1 MPDQPITPP
10 DPDDEGQQG
19 EAPDQQ
25 DKPRHEPLRPR
36 GPGESGP
43 PPSSRPA
50 GFGTGATPPPG
61 GSGESGSGLPPE
73 LEAML
78 GRLTGGQGID
88 PDMAK
93 MLQGMGIENI
103 DPAMLQ
109 MVTAQV
115 QAMFAG
121 SDDEPFNVEVATDTA
136 RKTVSAAGDTSVTA
150 ADAAKVAQAAQVAG
164 LWLDQVTDFGPPGIS
179 THAWSRAEWVEA
191 TMPTWRSLVEPV
203 AEGVGRAISA
213 AMRTQL
219 EQLGEGALPEG
230 MLPAGVDPRALLGQ
244 MEPMLARMSGS
255 MFGLQV
261 GQAVGALAQEIVS
274 GTEIGLPLVSDQAV
288 ALLPANV
295 DAFAEGLEVD
305 LDQVR
310 IYLAV
315 REAARVRLFAD
326 VPWLGPQLLAAVRD
340 YARDITIDTE
350 RIEAGLQQVDPT
362 NPEALQAAL
371 QDQLFRP
378 DPSPSQKAALSR
390 LETYLAL
397 VEGWVDV
404 VTERATRDHLPQT
417 AALGEAVRRRRA
429 TGGPAEKVF
438 SGLVGL
444 ELRPRRLRDAA
455 NLFAAIEAQHGA
467 AARDAAWGHPDVA
480 PTGADLDD
488 PLGYVERIGSPT
500 VSDMDAALDELLREG
515 GAGGTD
521 GPTGDSTPDD
531 GTPDDGTKGGGS
543 TPGGSGDG
551 R

>member
-1 MPDQPITPP
+1 MPDQPITPGTP
-10 DPDDEGQQG
+10 DPEDQQPDDEQG
-19 EAPDQQ
+19 S
-25 DKPRHEPLRPR
+25 PRFEPLRPS
-36 GPGESGP
+36 GPGRSDP
-43 PPSSRPA
+43 PPASRPA
-50 GFGTGATPPPG
+50 GFGAGAGATPG
-61 GSGESGSGLPPE
+61 EGSGGTGGTGSGLPPE
-73 LEAML
+73 LEAMISQ
-78 GRLTGGQGID
+78 LTGGQGVD
-88 PDMAK
+88 PEMAR

-109 MVTAQV
+109 MMTAQV
-115 QAMFAG
+115 QAMFSGNA
-121 SDDEPFNVEVATDTA
+121 DEPFNVEMATDTA
-136 RKTVSAAGDTSVTA
+136 RKAVAEAGDPSVSAPE
-150 ADAAKVAQAAQVAG
+150 AAKVAEAAQVAG

-203 AEGVGRAISA
+203 AEGVGRAIST
-213 AMRTQL
+213 AMRGQL

-274 GTEIGLPLVSDQAV
+274 GTEVGLPLVSDQAV
-288 ALLPANV
+288 ALLPSNV
-295 DAFAEGLEVD
+295 AAFAEGLEVD

-310 IYLAV
+310 LYLAV

-350 RIEAGLQQVDPT
+350 GIEAGLQQVDPT
-362 NPEALQAAL
+362 NAEALQAAL

-378 DPSPSQKAALSR
+378 DPSPAQKAALSR

-404 VTERATRDHLPQT
+404 VTERATREHLPQT

-455 NLFAAIEAQHGA
+455 NLFAAVEARHGA

-480 PTGADLDD
+480 PTAADLDD
-488 PLGYVERIGSPT
+488 PLGYVERVGSPT
-500 VSDMDAALDELLREG
+500 GGDMDAALDELLREG
-515 GAGGTD
+515 GAGGAGESGTD
-521 GPTGDSTPDD
+521 GEP
-531 GTPDDGTKGGGS
+531 GGG
-543 TPGGSGDG
+543 PGGDG

>member
-1 MPDQPITPP
+1 MF
-10 DPDDEGQQG
+10 GQ
-19 EAPDQQ
+19 
-25 DKPRHEPLRPR
+25 
-36 GPGESGP
+36 
-43 PPSSRPA
+43 
-50 GFGTGATPPPG
+50 
-61 GSGESGSGLPPE
+61 
-73 LEAML
+73 
-78 GRLTGGQGID
+78 LTGGQGLD
-88 PDMAK
+88 PEMAK
-93 MLQGMGIENI
+93 MLKGMGIENI

-121 SDDEPFNVEVATDTA
+121 SDDEPFNVEMATDTA
-136 RKTVSAAGDTSVTA
+136 RKTVSAAGDTSVSA

-203 AEGVGRAISA
+203 AEGVGRAISE

-219 EQLGEGALPEG
+219 EQMGEGALPEG
-230 MLPAGVDPRALLGQ
+230 MLPAGMDPRALLGQ

-261 GQAVGALAQEIVS
+261 GQAVGALAQEILS

-310 IYLAV
+310 IYVAV

-378 DPSPSQKAALSR
+378 DPSATQKAALSR

-455 NLFAAIEAQHGA
+455 NLFSAIEARHGA

-480 PTGADLDD
+480 PTAADLDD
-488 PLGYVERIGSPT
+488 PLGYVERVGSPT
-500 VSDMDAALDELLREG
+500 GSEMDAALDELLREG
-515 GAGGTD
+515 REGE
-521 GPTGDSTPDD
+521 S
-531 GTPDDGTKGGGS
+531 
-543 TPGGSGDG
+543 GSGDG
-551 R
+551 GGAGDGR

>member
-1 MPDQPITPP
+1 MPDHPTPP
-10 DPDDEGQQG
+10 EHPDPE
-19 EAPDQQ
+19 EPQ
-25 DKPRHEPLRPR
+25 DH
-36 GPGESGP
+36 
-43 PPSSRPA
+43 
-50 GFGTGATPPPG
+50 
-61 GSGESGSGLPPE
+61 SGLPPE
-73 LEAML
+73 VEAML
-78 GRLTGGQGID
+78 SRLTGGQGLD
-88 PDMAK
+88 PETAK
-93 MLQGMGIENI
+93 MLEGMGLDKI

-109 MVTAQV
+109 MMTAQV
-115 QAMFAG
+115 QAMFSGPA
-121 SDDEPFNVEVATDTA
+121 DEPFNTALATDTA
-136 RKTVSAAGDTSVTA
+136 RKTVSAAGDRSVSP
-150 ADAAKVAQAAQVAG
+150 AQAAQVDQAAKVAG
-164 LWLDQVTDFGPPGIS
+164 LWLDEVTGFEAPGIS

-203 AEGVGRAISA
+203 AEGVGRAIGT

-230 MLPAGVDPRALLGQ
+230 MLPPGVDPKALLGQ

-261 GQAVGALAQEIVS
+261 GQAVGTLAEETVS
-274 GTEIGLPLVSDQAV
+274 GTEIGLPLVGDQAV

-295 DAFAEGLEVD
+295 EAFADGLGVD
-305 LDQVR
+305 LEQVR
-310 IYLAV
+310 LYLAV

-350 RIEAGLQQVDPT
+350 RIEQALQQVDPT
-362 NPEALQAAL
+362 DAEALQASL

-378 DPSPSQKAALSR
+378 DPSPAQKAALTR

-429 TGGPAEKVF
+429 TGGPAEKAF
-438 SGLVGL
+438 AGLVGL

-455 NLFAAIEAQHGA
+455 NLWAALEARHGA
-467 AARDAAWGHPDVA
+467 AGRDAAWGHPDVA
-480 PTGADLDD
+480 PTAADLDD
-488 PLGYVERIGSPT
+488 PLGYVERAGRPS
-500 VSDMDAALDELLREG
+500 SDDVDAALDQILREG
-515 GAGGTD
+515 GGDEAG
-521 GPTGDSTPDD
+521 
-531 GTPDDGTKGGGS
+531 
-543 TPGGSGDG
+543 

>member
-1 MPDQPITPP
+1 VPDHPTPPEHP
-10 DPDDEGQQG
+10 DPDE
-19 EAPDQQ
+19 PQ
-25 DKPRHEPLRPR
+25 D
-36 GPGESGP
+36 S
-43 PPSSRPA
+43 
-50 GFGTGATPPPG
+50 
-61 GSGESGSGLPPE
+61 SGLPPE
-73 LEAML
+73 VEAML
-78 GRLTGGQGID
+78 SRLTGGQGID
-88 PDMAK
+88 PETAK
-93 MLQGMGIENI
+93 MLQGMGLDKI

-109 MVTAQV
+109 MMTAQV
-115 QAMFAG
+115 QAMFSGPA
-121 SDDEPFNVEVATDTA
+121 DEPFNTALATDTA
-136 RKTVSAAGDTSVTA
+136 RKAVSAAGDRSVSP
-150 ADAAKVAQAAQVAG
+150 AQAAQVDQAAKVAG
-164 LWLDQVTDFGPPGIS
+164 LWLDQVTGFEAPGIS

-203 AEGVGRAISA
+203 AEGVGRAIST

-230 MLPAGVDPRALLGQ
+230 MLPPGMDPKALLGQ

-261 GQAVGALAQEIVS
+261 GQAVGALAGETVS
-274 GTEIGLPLVSDQAV
+274 GTEIGLPLVGDQAV

-295 DAFAEGLEVD
+295 EAFAEGLGVD
-305 LDQVR
+305 LEQVR
-310 IYLAV
+310 LYLAV

-350 RIEAGLQQVDPT
+350 RIEQALQQVDPT
-362 NPEALQAAL
+362 DAEALQASL

-378 DPSPSQKAALSR
+378 DPSPAQKAALAR

-429 TGGPAEKVF
+429 TGGPAEKAF
-438 SGLVGL
+438 AGLVGL

-455 NLFAAIEAQHGA
+455 NLWAALEARHGA
-467 AARDAAWGHPDVA
+467 AGRDAAWGHPDVA
-480 PTGADLDD
+480 PTAADLDD
-488 PLGYVERIGSPT
+488 PLGYVERADRPGSDD
-500 VSDMDAALDELLREG
+500 VDAALDQILREG
-515 GAGGTD
+515 GGNEAG
-521 GPTGDSTPDD
+521 
-531 GTPDDGTKGGGS
+531 
-543 TPGGSGDG
+543 